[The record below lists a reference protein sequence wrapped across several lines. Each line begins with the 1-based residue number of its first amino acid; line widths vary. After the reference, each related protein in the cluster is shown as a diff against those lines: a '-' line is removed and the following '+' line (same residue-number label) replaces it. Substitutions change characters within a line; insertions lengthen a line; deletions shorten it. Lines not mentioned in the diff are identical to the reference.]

1 MSEPSRSK
9 RRCLDMPWKPI
20 VVGVDASPEAA
31 DAAVFAV
38 AVADRAE
45 TSCHLVHATAEAGH
59 APRRDSYPYTRR
71 YEQASVQVGAALG
84 KRVPAAVLEKL
95 TVHRG
100 KPAAVLNEAVA
111 ALGAELVVLGG
122 KHHSTLGRW
131 LGGSTSVDVA
141 RTTPVPL
148 LVTVGAPAIRR
159 VLLALDPSAAAR
171 PAVAA
176 AERYATLFGAEL
188 RVLSVVEPLAVL
200 PEVPQQDMTD
210 YYRRW
215 EEALARDVW
224 PLIRAP
230 GVGTVVRHGGALET
244 ILREAAE
251 WGADLVVV
259 ASHGKGPVKRM
270 LVGSVTEGLI
280 NHLPTSLLVVPAG
293 AAAVEPEARELTTVN
308 EEET

>member
-1 MSEPSRSK
+1 MS
-9 RRCLDMPWKPI
+9 WKPI
-20 VVGVDASPEAA
+20 VVGVDVSPEAA
-31 DAAVFAV
+31 DAVVFAV
-38 AVADRAE
+38 AAAQRAE
-45 TSCHLVHATAEAGH
+45 TSYHLVHATSGH
-59 APRRDSYPYTRR
+59 ASRRDSYPYTRL
-71 YEQASVQVGAALG
+71 YDEASAQLGAALG
-84 KRVPAAVLEKL
+84 SRVPKTVLEGL

-111 ALGAELVVLGG
+111 AHGAELVVLGG

-131 LGGSTSVDVA
+131 IGGSTSVAVA
-141 RTTPVPL
+141 RTAAVPV

-159 VLLALDPSAAAR
+159 VLLAVDPSAAAH

-176 AERYATLFGAEL
+176 AERYAALFGARL
-188 RVLSVVEPLAVL
+188 RALSVLEPPAVL
-200 PEVPQQDMTD
+200 PEVPQQDTTD

-215 EEALARDVW
+215 EETLARDVW

-230 GVGTVVRHGGALET
+230 GVDTLVRHGTALQT
-244 ILREAAE
+244 ILSEAAA
-251 WGADLVVV
+251 WSADLVVV
-259 ASHGKGPVKRM
+259 ATHGKGPVTRM

-293 AAAVEPEARELTTVN
+293 AARAALLEPDVAELITVKH

>member
-1 MSEPSRSK
+1 MTK
-9 RRCLDMPWKPI
+9 RRSPGMPWKPI

-38 AVADRAE
+38 AAAQRAE
-45 TSCHLVHATAEAGH
+45 TSCHLVHATLASGH
-59 APRRDSYPYTRR
+59 ASRRDSYPYTRL
-71 YEQASVQVGAALG
+71 YEQASVQLGAALG
-84 KRVPAAVLEKL
+84 NRVPKKVLEGL

-100 KPAAVLNEAVA
+100 KPAAVLNEAAA

-131 LGGSTSVDVA
+131 LGGSTSVAVA

-188 RVLSVVEPLAVL
+188 RALSVVEPLAVL
-200 PEVPQQDMTD
+200 PEVPQQDTTD

-230 GVGTVVRHGGALET
+230 GVGTVVRHGTALET

-280 NHLPTSLLVVPAG
+280 NHLPTSLLVVPGG
-293 AAAVEPEARELTTVN
+293 AAPVGPDAGELITTVN
-308 EEET
+308 HEEQT

>member
-1 MSEPSRSK
+1 MTK
-9 RRCLDMPWKPI
+9 RRSSGMPWKPI

-38 AVADRAE
+38 AAAQRAE
-45 TSCHLVHATAEAGH
+45 TSCHLVHATLGSGH
-59 APRRDSYPYTRR
+59 ASRRDRYPYTRR
-71 YEQASVQVGAALG
+71 YEQASMHLGAALG
-84 KRVPAAVLEKL
+84 NRVPNKVLEEL

-131 LGGSTSVDVA
+131 LGGSTSVAVA

-176 AERYATLFGAEL
+176 AERYAALFGAEL
-188 RVLSVVEPLAVL
+188 RALSVVEPLAVL
-200 PEVPQQDMTD
+200 PEVPQQDTTD

-215 EEALARDVW
+215 EDAIAREVW
-224 PLIRAP
+224 PLIRSL
-230 GVGTVVRHGGALET
+230 GVGTVVRHGAALET

-251 WGADLVVV
+251 WSADLVVV
-259 ASHGKGPVKRM
+259 ATHGKGPVRRM

-293 AAAVEPEARELTTVN
+293 AALVDPDAADLITVKH
-308 EEET
+308 EGET

>member
-1 MSEPSRSK
+1 MS
-9 RRCLDMPWKPI
+9 WKPI
-20 VVGVDASPEAA
+20 VVGVDVSPEAA

-38 AVADRAE
+38 AAAQRAE
-45 TSCHLVHATAEAGH
+45 TSCHLVHATSGSGH
-59 APRRDSYPYTRR
+59 TSRRESYPYTRL
-71 YEQASVQVGAALG
+71 YDEASAQLSAALG
-84 KRVPAAVLEKL
+84 SRVPNTVLEGL

-100 KPAAVLNEAVA
+100 KPAAVLNESAA

-122 KHHSTLGRW
+122 KHHSALGRW
-131 LGGSTSVDVA
+131 LGGSTSVAVA
-141 RTTPVPL
+141 RTAAVPL

-188 RVLSVVEPLAVL
+188 RALSVVEPLAVL
-200 PEVPQQDMTD
+200 PEVPQQDTTD

-224 PLIRAP
+224 PLIRSP
-230 GVGTVVRHGGALET
+230 GVGTVVRHGAAPET
-244 ILREAAE
+244 ILREAAD
-251 WGADLVVV
+251 WRADLVVV

-280 NHLPTSLLVVPAG
+280 NHLPTSLLVVPGGVAP
-293 AAAVEPEARELTTVN
+293 VEIGRASCRERV
-308 EEET
+308 

>member
-1 MSEPSRSK
+1 MTERRSSG
-9 RRCLDMPWKPI
+9 MPWKPI

-38 AVADRAE
+38 AAAQRAE
-45 TSCHLVHATAEAGH
+45 TSCHLVHATLRSGH
-59 APRRDSYPYTRR
+59 APRRDSYPYTRL
-71 YEQASVQVGAALG
+71 YEQASMQVGAALG
-84 KRVPAAVLEKL
+84 SRVPTAVLENL
-95 TVHRG
+95 AVHRG
-100 KPAAVLNEAVA
+100 KPAAVLNDSVA

-131 LGGSTSVDVA
+131 LGGSTAVSMA
-141 RTTPVPL
+141 RTALVPV

-176 AERYATLFGAEL
+176 AERYAALFGAGL
-188 RVLSVVEPLAVL
+188 RALSVVEPLAVL
-200 PEVPQQDMTD
+200 PEVPQQDTTD

-215 EEALARDVW
+215 EDAIARDIW
-224 PLIRAP
+224 PLIRSL
-230 GVGTVVRHGGALET
+230 GVGTVVRHGAALET

-251 WGADLVVV
+251 WSADLVVV
-259 ASHGKGPVKRM
+259 ATHGKGPVRRM

-293 AAAVEPEARELTTVN
+293 AALVEPDGAELITVKH